1 MERKGGIIFFQMEAL
16 DYGVVFFPTKVH
28 LFPFELV
35 MVKVNFPEDGFRD
48 PLSSPHSV
56 IAPVI

>member
-28 LFPFELV
+28 LSPFKLI
-35 MVKVNFPEDGFRD
+35 MVKVNFPEDGFSD
-48 PLSSPHSV
+48 PLSIPLSL